1 MNYFCDQHRL
11 ASLALLLLGMA
22 VSTTGFTESA
32 LPPPLG
38 DPALIALLHKQ
49 IEPEEGVDVQSIIK
63 SDLEASLPGE
73 EQVVIWTLLGP
84 SYWSNHLSV
93 VSQRNGQWQQLA
105 TLSLD
110 GAEATLDTVSSD
122 GLITVNAKTAG
133 PNDPVCC
140 PSQVK
145 TLQYRY
151 AKGQLIAAST
161 GAKP

>member
-32 LPPPLG
+32 LLPPLG

-93 VSQRNGQWQQLA
+93 VSQRSGQWQQLA

-110 GAEATLDTVSSD
+110 GAEATLDTVTSD

>member
-93 VSQRNGQWQQLA
+93 VSQRNRQWQQLA

>member
-93 VSQRNGQWQQLA
+93 VSQRSGQWQQLA

-110 GAEATLDTVSSD
+110 GAEATLDTVTSD

-161 GAKP
+161 GAQP

>member
-1 MNYFCDQHRL
+1 MNYFNHPSRL
-11 ASLALLLLGMA
+11 ALAFWCLATQVLANEPGY
-22 VSTTGFTESA
+22 V
-32 LPPPLG
+32 LPAHPN
-38 DPALIALLHKQ
+38 DPALEAVLQKQ
-49 IEPEEGVDVQSIIK
+49 IETEEGVQLQSIIK
-63 SDLEASLPGE
+63 SDLEASFPGE
-73 EQVVIWTLLGP
+73 ERVVLWVLLGAT
-84 SYWSNHLSV
+84 YWSSHLSV
-93 VSQRNGQWQQLA
+93 LSEKNGQWQQLA

-110 GAEATLDTVSSD
+110 GAEATLDTVASD

-161 GAKP
+161 GAQP